1 MVCSQ
6 KCDDRTFPLGQ
17 IYHFAWCRSQSAQ
30 QVQGKLAKEN
40 NTKALFSKHKHIL
53 LYIVVYILQVLSVPE
68 YICLSVLVQ
77 MQTLIWKSA
86 VFPYVSH
93 QVFVLSQLFG
103 L

>member
-1 MVCSQ
+1 MTELSHWGRFIILHDAAVS
-6 KCDDRTFPLGQ
+6 P
-17 IYHFAWCRSQSAQ
+17 AQ

-40 NTKALFSKHKHIL
+40 NTNALFSKHKHIL
-53 LYIVVYILQVLSVPE
+53 LYIIVYLLQVLSVSE